1 MQMHGKDHLD
11 TYLLRVLYT
20 LLTEQSVTR
29 TAVKLGQSQPAIS
42 NTLKRLREITGDAIL
57 VRGKNGMVPTE
68 RGHELLA
75 LAQQSLEAMERI
87 ARPSQAFDPATTT
100 RTFHLGAPDYLD
112 AFFLP
117 NIIERLRK
125 HAPQARLIVHP
136 LNAGVDYLA
145 ALEQGGMDL
154 VIGNWL
160 SPPEHLH
167 ISPLFDDEVVCMLG
181 AQHPLARKG
190 LSLKHYIEMP
200 HLAPAPYAVM
210 QRSMIDQALAE
221 QGLEAADPGVVAVF
235 RAGALCA
242 DAHGPGLH
250 DRPAICGALRTVPA
264 GPHLA
269 GSGGL
274 PQDALLPA
282 LARAQPRRA
291 GCDVAAPDDR
301 RGGGGA
307 AAASS
312 AGDGGL
318 SRRRPGTARLTPTC
332 RRQPPSRSSE
342 RTPAPRSP

>member
-1 MQMHGKDHLD
+1 MHGKDHLD

-68 RGHELLA
+68 RGHDLLS

-87 ARPSQAFDPATTT
+87 ARPSQDFDPGNTT

-117 NIIERLRK
+117 NIVERLRK
-125 HAPQARLIVHP
+125 QAPHAKLVVHP

-190 LSLKHYIEMP
+190 ISLKHYVEMP

-221 QGLEAADPGVVAVF
+221 QAQAADPGVAAVF
-235 RAGALCA
+235 RAGAICA
-242 DAHGPGLH
+242 DAHRSGVH
-250 DRPAICGALRTVPA
+250 HRPPVRRALRPVFADPHPA
-264 GPHLA
+264 DTHGI
-269 GSGGL
+269 S
-274 PQDALLPA
+274 QDALLSA
-282 LARAQPRRA
+282 LARAQPRGAR
-291 GCDVAAPDDR
+291 CDVAAPHDR
-301 RGGGGA
+301 RSGGRVTAASAVGIGGG
-307 AAASS
+307 
-312 AGDGGL
+312 L
-318 SRRRPGTARLTPTC
+318 N
-332 RRQPPSRSSE
+332 
-342 RTPAPRSP
+342 

>member
-125 HAPQARLIVHP
+125 QRAAGQADRASAQRGRRL
-136 LNAGVDYLA
+136 
-145 ALEQGGMDL
+145 
-154 VIGNWL
+154 
-160 SPPEHLH
+160 
-167 ISPLFDDEVVCMLG
+167 
-181 AQHPLARKG
+181 
-190 LSLKHYIEMP
+190 
-200 HLAPAPYAVM
+200 
-210 QRSMIDQALAE
+210 
-221 QGLEAADPGVVAVF
+221 PG
-235 RAGALCA
+235 RAGAGR
-242 DAHGPGLH
+242 HGPG
-250 DRPAICGALRTVPA
+250 DRQL
-264 GPHLA
+264 
-269 GSGGL
+269 
-274 PQDALLPA
+274 A
-282 LARAQPRRA
+282 LAARAPAHFAAVRR
-291 GCDVAAPDDR
+291 
-301 RGGGGA
+301 
-307 AAASS
+307 
-312 AGDGGL
+312 
-318 SRRRPGTARLTPTC
+318 
-332 RRQPPSRSSE
+332 
-342 RTPAPRSP
+342 

>member
-1 MQMHGKDHLD
+1 MQYLAQVITRIGKPKSGVYPSVVVWRRGVQVTYTHSVPQPVFGGTASPVPGVHMHGKDHLD

-68 RGHELLA
+68 RGHELLT

-87 ARPSQAFDPATTT
+87 ARPSQEFDPGNTT

-117 NIIERLRK
+117 NIVERLRK
-125 HAPQARLIVHP
+125 HAPQAKLVVHP

-181 AQHPLARKG
+181 AQHPWR
-190 LSLKHYIEMP
+190 
-200 HLAPAPYAVM
+200 
-210 QRSMIDQALAE
+210 
-221 QGLEAADPGVVAVF
+221 
-235 RAGALCA
+235 
-242 DAHGPGLH
+242 
-250 DRPAICGALRTVPA
+250 
-264 GPHLA
+264 
-269 GSGGL
+269 
-274 PQDALLPA
+274 
-282 LARAQPRRA
+282 ARA
-291 GCDVAAPDDR
+291 
-301 RGGGGA
+301 
-307 AAASS
+307 
-312 AGDGGL
+312 
-318 SRRRPGTARLTPTC
+318 
-332 RRQPPSRSSE
+332 SRSSTMS
-342 RTPAPRSP
+342 RCRISPRLRMRRCSAA

>member
-1 MQMHGKDHLD
+1 MHGKDHLD

-68 RGHELLA
+68 RGHDLLS

-87 ARPSQAFDPATTT
+87 ARPSQDFDPGNTT

-117 NIIERLRK
+117 NIVERLRK
-125 HAPQARLIVHP
+125 QAPHAKLVVHP

-190 LSLKHYIEMP
+190 ISLKHYVEMP

-210 QRSMIDQALAE
+210 QRSMIDQALA
-221 QGLEAADPGVVAVF
+221 
-235 RAGALCA
+235 
-242 DAHGPGLH
+242 
-250 DRPAICGALRTVPA
+250 
-264 GPHLA
+264 
-269 GSGGL
+269 
-274 PQDALLPA
+274 
-282 LARAQPRRA
+282 
-291 GCDVAAPDDR
+291 
-301 RGGGGA
+301 
-307 AAASS
+307 
-312 AGDGGL
+312 
-318 SRRRPGTARLTPTC
+318 
-332 RRQPPSRSSE
+332 
-342 RTPAPRSP
+342 

>member
-125 HAPQARLIVHP
+125 YAPQARLIVHP

-221 QGLEAADPGVVAVF
+221 QGLKRQIQVSLPYFGLVPYVLMRTDLVFTTGRQFAAH
-235 RAGALCA
+235 CA
-242 DAHGPGLH
+242 QYLPV
-250 DRPAICGALRTVPA
+250 RIVPA
-264 GPHLA
+264 PVAFPKMRFYQLWHER
-269 GSGGL
+269 SH
-274 PQDALLPA
+274 
-282 LARAQPRRA
+282 
-291 GCDVAAPDDR
+291 AAPDVMWLR
-301 RGGGGA
+301 RMIGEVA
-307 AAASS
+307 AELPQHPQLETAA
-312 AGDGGL
+312 
-318 SRRRPGTARLTPTC
+318 
-332 RRQPPSRSSE
+332 
-342 RTPAPRSP
+342 